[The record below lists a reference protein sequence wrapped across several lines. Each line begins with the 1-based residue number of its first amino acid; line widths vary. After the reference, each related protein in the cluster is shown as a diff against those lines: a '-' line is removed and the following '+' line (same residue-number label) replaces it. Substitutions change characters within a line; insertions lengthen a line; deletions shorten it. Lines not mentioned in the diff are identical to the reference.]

1 MEYYSAVKR
10 NEVLTYVTHTRPYVN
25 FENTVLSERRYSQKT
40 IHGMIPLYKMPR
52 NLWSKPVVA

>member
-10 NEVLTYVTHTRPYVN
+10 NEVLTYVTHTWPYVN

-40 IHGMIPLYKMPR
+40 IYGMIPFIR
-52 NLWSKPVVA
+52 NAQKPME

>member
-40 IHGMIPLYKMPR
+40 IYGMIPFIQ
-52 NLWSKPVVA
+52 NAQKPME